1 MESSQSENS
10 VRQISQ
16 ANHLLQ
22 SESDAQDKGIKS
34 IYQIIKPRKQN
45 KLVFILK
52 TDRRS
57 IKIIWWTKKSNRKNT
72 HLMNLKS
79 NRKNTQEYLI
89 HKTTKTTQVKPIT
102 PITEIHSSLWKES
115 TKQVKINHP
124 TWKKEDEEASKK

>member
-1 MESSQSENS
+1 MYNEPINDKHRAQHKLKEKQKSTKVDQKIFLNKIEFGPNVMESSQSENS

-57 IKIIWWTKKSNRKNT
+57 IKII
-72 HLMNLKS
+72 
-79 NRKNTQEYLI
+79 
-89 HKTTKTTQVKPIT
+89 
-102 PITEIHSSLWKES
+102 
-115 TKQVKINHP
+115 
-124 TWKKEDEEASKK
+124 

>member
-57 IKIIWWTKKSNRKNT
+57 IKIIWWTKKVTGRI
-72 HLMNLKS
+72 LKS
-79 NRKNTQEYLI
+79 ISFIKTQRRRRKCTQI
-89 HKTTKTTQVKPIT
+89 KPIT
-102 PITEIHSSLWKES
+102 SITEIRSSLWKES
-115 TKQVKINHP
+115 EKPVKINHP
-124 TWKKEDEEASKK
+124 TWKKRKKPVKSSTERKN

>member
-1 MESSQSENS
+1 MLWYQVN
-10 VRQISQ
+10 QKILGQTISQ

-57 IKIIWWTKKSNRKNT
+57 IKIIWWTKKVTGRI
-72 HLMNLKS
+72 LKS
-79 NRKNTQEYLI
+79 ISFIKPQRLHKWSQLHQSLKYTAHYEKNQQNKSKSTTPLGRKKMKKPVKSSTQ
-89 HKTTKTTQVKPIT
+89 
-102 PITEIHSSLWKES
+102 
-115 TKQVKINHP
+115 
-124 TWKKEDEEASKK
+124 KKN